1 MIWETS
7 SVRRITALFAGG
19 VLALALFGSAL
30 AGPLEDG
37 FSAYKRGDSGAA
49 MQLLRPL
56 ADQGDAPAQI
66 GLGWMYRDGRG
77 VAQDNA
83 QALMWLRKAADR
95 GDGYAQ
101 AQNDLGSMYYLGQ
114 GVAQDY
120 AQALAWVRKAVGQGN
135 SDAQCNLGTMYYLGR
150 GVAQDYAQAVAW
162 YRKAAEQG
170 SAAAQNNLG
179 TMYYQGEGVPQD
191 YVLAH
196 MWFNLAASGAADASD
211 RDQSVKNRNL
221 AAAVMTPVQIA
232 EAQRLAREWKP
243 K

>member
-1 MIWETS
+1 M
-7 SVRRITALFAGG
+7 RRITALFAGG

-37 FSAYKRGDSGAA
+37 FSAYKRGDYGAA

-120 AQALAWVRKAVGQGN
+120 AQA
-135 SDAQCNLGTMYYLGR
+135 
-150 GVAQDYAQAVAW
+150 VAW

-179 TMYYQGEGVPQD
+179 TIYYQGEGVPQD

-243 K
+243 KYPR